1 MSGLLSASGE
11 IMQFQLNLLAHAIVF
26 TLISNAFS
34 VNAQENEKTLPSIV
48 VTADPFGNDENSQI
62 LTPTKVLAGDELR
75 DKTRGSL
82 GDTLSGEL
90 GVSASGFGAGSSRP
104 IIRGLEGPRL
114 KILQNGMAIS
124 DLSSLSN
131 DHAVAGTAMGA
142 QQIEILRGPA
152 ALAYGSGSIG
162 GLINIVNDRIP
173 TVLAPHASGEVELK
187 HSSVDQ
193 SNGLAFLL
201 ERAAGNLGIHAD
213 GSSLRA
219 ENYNVPTGGKLSN
232 SFNHEDNLGFGLS
245 KIDSWGHLGMSISSL
260 TKNYGIPSETASID
274 LSQTRVDIDS
284 LYKFNGNLFESLR
297 FKIAHTDYKHSE
309 LDAALHPQMNFKNKT
324 TESRLEASHSEI
336 NGWRGKIGLQAD
348 LNNFSALNST
358 GSIEA
363 VPITKSNSYAGFIV
377 EEKEFGLVRI
387 NTGLRIESVKRIPR
401 DNLQRSFHLTSW
413 SGGGLWTF
421 IPGYGLGATYSL
433 AQRAPATEELYVNG
447 SHEATQTYDIGNPN
461 FKKEISNNIEL
472 SLQKTTEK
480 FRWKGNL
487 FQNKI
492 KNYIYG
498 QRGISVDDNNDPLAA
513 TTDLIRRTWTQ
524 ADATLYGVEAEAS
537 YNWQGDGFSMRVFA
551 DMVRGRLDGGENLP
565 LQPAARQG
573 LSVGYKE
580 GAVRGLMTLINA
592 SAQNRIAS
600 HETTTPSYT
609 QLDTSLNYTQRYGS
623 TDVVWFVL
631 GRNLLNDT
639 IRLST
644 SLLKDTVPLAGRSVV
659 LGVRTRF

>member
-1 MSGLLSASGE
+1 
-11 IMQFQLNLLAHAIVF
+11 MQVQLKLLAHAVACA
-26 TLISNAFS
+26 LISNAFS
-34 VNAQENEKTLPSIV
+34 VNAQENKKTLPSVV

-62 LTPTKVLAGDELR
+62 LTPAKVLAGDELR

-90 GVSASGFGAGSSRP
+90 GVSASGFGAGASRP

-114 KILQNGMAIS
+114 KILQNGMAAS
-124 DLSSLSN
+124 DLSSISN

-152 ALAYGSGSIG
+152 ALAYGSGAIG

-173 TVLAPHASGEVELK
+173 TELAPQATGEVELK
-187 HSSVDQ
+187 RSSVDQ
-193 SNGLAFLL
+193 SNGLAFHLD
-201 ERAAGNLGIHAD
+201 RAAGNLGIHAD

-232 SFNHEDNLGFGLS
+232 SFNREDNLGFGLS
-245 KIDSWGHLGMSISSL
+245 KIESWGHLGMSISSL
-260 TKNYGIPSETASID
+260 TKNYGIPAETASID
-274 LSQTRVDIDS
+274 LSQTRVDLDS
-284 LYKFNGNLFESLR
+284 LYKINGNLFESLR

-309 LDAALHPQMNFKNKT
+309 LDAALDPQMNFKNKT
-324 TESRLEASHSEI
+324 TESRLEANHREI
-336 NGWRGKIGLQAD
+336 NGWRGKIGVQAD

-377 EEKEFGLVRI
+377 EEKEFGSVRI
-387 NTGLRIESVKRIPR
+387 NTGLRIESVKRNPR
-401 DNLQRSFHLTSW
+401 DNLQRSFNLASW
-413 SGGGLWTF
+413 SGGGLWSFT
-421 IPGYGLGATYSL
+421 PGYGLGATYSL
-433 AQRAPATEELYVNG
+433 AQRAPATEELYSNG
-447 SHEATQTYDIGNPN
+447 PHEATQTYDIGNPN
-461 FKKEISNNIEL
+461 FKKEISNNLEL
-472 SLQKTTEK
+472 SLQKTAEK

-498 QRGISVDDNNDPLAA
+498 QRGVQVDDENDPNGA
-513 TTDLIRRTWTQ
+513 TTDLTRRTWTQ
-524 ADATLYGVEAEAS
+524 ADATLHGAEIEAS

-551 DMVRGRLDGGENLP
+551 DTVRSRLDGSEEKLP

-580 GAVRGLMTLINA
+580 GAVRGLMTLIHA

-609 QLDTSLNYTQRYGS
+609 QLDTSLHYTQRYGS

-639 IRLST
+639 IRIST

>member
-1 MSGLLSASGE
+1 
-11 IMQFQLNLLAHAIVF
+11 MQFQLNLLAHAIVCA
-26 TLISNAFS
+26 LISNAFS
-34 VNAQENEKTLPSIV
+34 VNAQENKKTLPSVV

-62 LTPTKVLAGDELR
+62 LTPAKVLAGDELR

-82 GDTLSGEL
+82 GDTLFGEL
-90 GVSASGFGAGSSRP
+90 GVSASAFGAGSSRP

-114 KILQNGMAIS
+114 KILQNGMAVS
-124 DLSSLSN
+124 DLSSISN

-152 ALAYGSGSIG
+152 ALAYGSGAIG

-173 TVLAPHASGEVELK
+173 TVLAPHATGEVELK
-187 HSSVDQ
+187 RSSVDQ
-193 SNGLAFLL
+193 SNGLAFHLD
-201 ERAAGNLGIHAD
+201 RAAGNLGIHAD

-219 ENYNVPTGGKLSN
+219 ENYNVPTGGKLPN
-232 SFNHEDNLGFGLS
+232 SFNREDNLGFGLS
-245 KIDSWGHLGMSISSL
+245 RIESWGHLGLSISSL
-260 TKNYGIPSETASID
+260 AKNYGIPAETSSID
-274 LSQTRVDIDS
+274 LSQTRIDLDS
-284 LYKFNGNLFESLR
+284 LYKINSNLFESLR
-297 FKIAHTDYKHSE
+297 FKMAHTDYKHSE
-309 LDAALHPQMNFKNKT
+309 LDAALDPHMNFKNKT
-324 TESRLEASHSEI
+324 TESRLEASHREI
-336 NGWRGKIGLQAD
+336 NGWRGKIGIQGD
-348 LNNFSALNST
+348 LNNFSALDST

-363 VPITKSNSYAGFIV
+363 VPITKSNSFAGFIV
-377 EEKEFGLVRI
+377 EEKEFGSVRI
-387 NTGLRIESVKRIPR
+387 NTGLRMESVKRIPR
-401 DNLQRSFHLTSW
+401 DNLQRSFNLASW

-421 IPGYGLGATYSL
+421 TPGYGLGATYSL
-433 AQRAPATEELYVNG
+433 AQRAPVTAELYSDG
-447 SHEATQTYDIGNPN
+447 PHEATQTYDRGNPN
-461 FKKEISNNIEL
+461 FKKEISNNLEI
-472 SLQKTTEK
+472 SLQKTSEK

-487 FQNKI
+487 FQNKV

-498 QRGISVDDNNDPLAA
+498 QRGPQVDDQNDENA
-513 TTDLIRRTWTQ
+513 LITELTRRTWTQ
-524 ADATLYGVEAEAS
+524 ADATLHGAEAEAS
-537 YNWQGDGFSMRVFA
+537 YNWQGDGFSMRIFA
-551 DMVRGRLDGGENLP
+551 DTVRSRLDGGENLP

-659 LGVRTRF
+659 FGVRTRF

>member
-26 TLISNAFS
+26 ALISNAFS

-114 KILQNGMAIS
+114 KILQNGMAVS

-363 VPITKSNSYAGFIV
+363 VPITKSNSYAGFIL

-447 SHEATQTYDIGNPN
+447 PHEATQTYDIGNPN

>member
-1 MSGLLSASGE
+1 
-11 IMQFQLNLLAHAIVF
+11 MQFQLKLLAHAIACA
-26 TLISNAFS
+26 LISNAFS
-34 VNAQENEKTLPSIV
+34 VNAQENKKTLPSVV

-62 LTPTKVLAGDELR
+62 LTPAKVLAGDELR

-90 GVSASGFGAGSSRP
+90 GVSASAFGAGASRP

-114 KILQNGMAIS
+114 KILQNGMAVS
-124 DLSSLSN
+124 DLSSISN

-152 ALAYGSGSIG
+152 ALAYGSGAIG

-173 TVLAPHASGEVELK
+173 TVLASQATGEVELK
-187 HSSVDQ
+187 RSSVDQ
-193 SNGLAFLL
+193 SNGLAFHLD
-201 ERAAGNLGIHAD
+201 RAAGNLGIHAD

-232 SFNHEDNLGFGLS
+232 SFNREDNLGFGLS
-245 KIDSWGHLGMSISSL
+245 RIESWGHLGLSISSL
-260 TKNYGIPSETASID
+260 AKNYGIPAETASID
-274 LSQTRVDIDS
+274 LSQTRIDLDS
-284 LYKFNGNLFESLR
+284 LYKINSNLFESLR
-297 FKIAHTDYKHSE
+297 FKMAHTDYKHSE
-309 LDAALHPQMNFKNKT
+309 LDASFVPAMNFKNKT
-324 TESRLEASHSEI
+324 TESRLEASHREI
-336 NGWRGKIGLQAD
+336 NGWRGKIGVQAD
-348 LNNFSALNST
+348 LNNFSALDPDGLT
-358 GSIEA
+358 EA
-363 VPITKSNSYAGFIV
+363 VPITKSNSFAGFIV
-377 EEKEFGLVRI
+377 EEKEFGSVRI
-387 NTGLRIESVKRIPR
+387 NTGFRIESVKRNPR
-401 DNLQRSFHLTSW
+401 DNLQRSFNLASW

-421 IPGYGLGATYSL
+421 TPGYGLGATYSL
-433 AQRAPATEELYVNG
+433 AQRAPVTAELYSRG
-447 SHEATQTYDIGNPN
+447 PHEATQTYDIGNPN
-461 FKKEISNNIEL
+461 FKKEVSNNIEL
-472 SLQKTTEK
+472 SLQKTAEK

-498 QRGISVDDNNDPLAA
+498 QRGPEVDEDGNPGG
-513 TTDLIRRTWTQ
+513 DLIERTWTQ
-524 ADATLYGVEAEAS
+524 ADATLHGAEAEAS

-551 DMVRGRLDGGENLP
+551 DTVRSRLDGGENLP

-600 HETTTPSYT
+600 NETTTPSYT

>member
-1 MSGLLSASGE
+1 
-11 IMQFQLNLLAHAIVF
+11 MQFQLNLLAHAIVCA
-26 TLISNAFS
+26 LISNAFS
-34 VNAQENEKTLPSIV
+34 VNAQENKNTLPSVV

-62 LTPTKVLAGDELR
+62 LTPAKVLAGDELR

-90 GVSASGFGAGSSRP
+90 GVSASAFGAGSSRP

-114 KILQNGMAIS
+114 KILQNGMAVS
-124 DLSSLSN
+124 DLSSISN

-152 ALAYGSGSIG
+152 ALAYGSGAIG

-173 TVLAPHASGEVELK
+173 TVLAPKATGEVELK
-187 HSSVDQ
+187 RSSVDQ
-193 SNGLAFLL
+193 SNGLAFHLD
-201 ERAAGNLGIHAD
+201 RAAGNLGIHAD

-219 ENYNVPTGGKLSN
+219 ENYNVPTGGKLPN
-232 SFNHEDNLGFGLS
+232 SFNREDNLGFGLS
-245 KIDSWGHLGMSISSL
+245 RIESWGHLGLSISSL
-260 TKNYGIPSETASID
+260 AKNYGIPAETSSID
-274 LSQTRVDIDS
+274 LSQTRIDLDS
-284 LYKFNGNLFESLR
+284 LYKINSNLFESLR
-297 FKIAHTDYKHSE
+297 FKMAHTDYKHSE
-309 LDAALHPQMNFKNKT
+309 LDAALDPKMNFKNKT
-324 TESRLEASHSEI
+324 TESRLEASHREI
-336 NGWRGKIGLQAD
+336 NGWRGKIGVQAD
-348 LNNFSALNST
+348 LNNFSALDST

-363 VPITKSNSYAGFIV
+363 VPITKSNSFAGFIV
-377 EEKEFGLVRI
+377 EEKEFGSVRI
-387 NTGLRIESVKRIPR
+387 NTGLRMESVKRTPR
-401 DNLQRSFHLTSW
+401 DNLQRSFNLASW

-421 IPGYGLGATYSL
+421 TPGYGLGATYSL
-433 AQRAPATEELYVNG
+433 AQRAPVTAELYSDG
-447 SHEATQTYDIGNPN
+447 PHEATQTYDRGNPN
-461 FKKEISNNIEL
+461 FKKEISNNLEL
-472 SLQKTTEK
+472 SLQKTSEK

-487 FQNKI
+487 FQNKV

-498 QRGISVDDNNDPLAA
+498 QRGGLVDEDGTSPG
-513 TTDLIRRTWTQ
+513 DLRERTWTQ
-524 ADATLYGVEAEAS
+524 ADATLHGAEAEAS
-537 YNWQGDGFSMRVFA
+537 YNWLGDGFSMRIFA
-551 DMVRGRLDGGENLP
+551 DTVRSRLDGGENLP

>member
-1 MSGLLSASGE
+1 
-11 IMQFQLNLLAHAIVF
+11 
-26 TLISNAFS
+26 
-34 VNAQENEKTLPSIV
+34 
-48 VTADPFGNDENSQI
+48 
-62 LTPTKVLAGDELR
+62 
-75 DKTRGSL
+75 
-82 GDTLSGEL
+82 
-90 GVSASGFGAGSSRP
+90 
-104 IIRGLEGPRL
+104 
-114 KILQNGMAIS
+114 MAAS
-124 DLSSLSN
+124 DLSSISN

-152 ALAYGSGSIG
+152 ALAYGSGAIG

-173 TVLAPHASGEVELK
+173 TVLAPQATGEVELK
-187 HSSVDQ
+187 RSSVDQ
-193 SNGLAFLL
+193 SNGLAFHLD
-201 ERAAGNLGIHAD
+201 RAFGNLGIHAD

-232 SFNHEDNLGFGLS
+232 SFNREDNLGFGLS
-245 KIDSWGHLGMSISSL
+245 TIESWGHLGLSISSL
-260 TKNYGIPSETASID
+260 TKNYGIPAETASID
-274 LSQTRVDIDS
+274 LSQTRVDLDS
-284 LYKFNGNLFESLR
+284 LYKINGNLIESLR
-297 FKIAHTDYKHSE
+297 FKMAHTDYKHSE
-309 LDAALHPQMNFKNKT
+309 LDEFLAPQMNFKNKT
-324 TESRLEASHSEI
+324 TESRIEASHREI
-336 NGWRGKIGLQAD
+336 NGWRGKIGVQAD

-377 EEKEFGLVRI
+377 EEKEFGSLRI
-387 NTGLRIESVKRIPR
+387 NTGLRMESVKRNPR
-401 DNLQRSFHLTSW
+401 DNLQRSFNLASW
-413 SGGGLWTF
+413 SGGGLWSFT
-421 IPGYGLGATYSL
+421 PGYGLGATYSL

-447 SHEATQTYDIGNPN
+447 PHEATQTYDIGNPN

-472 SLQKTTEK
+472 SLQKTAEK

-498 QRGISVDDNNDPLAA
+498 QRSDFTVNDSNVIDPTA
-513 TTDLIRRTWTQ
+513 DLFRRTWTQ
-524 ADATLYGVEAEAS
+524 ADATLHGAEVEAS

-551 DMVRGRLDGGENLP
+551 DMVRSRLDGGENLP

-573 LSVGYKE
+573 LSMGYKE

-609 QLDTSLNYTQRYGS
+609 QLDASLHYTQRYGS

>member
-1 MSGLLSASGE
+1 MISTQSLELRAGARLLVSNVTVRINHGDRIGFVGRNGAGKST
-11 IMQFQLNLLAHAIVF
+11 LA
-26 TLISNAFS
+26 
-34 VNAQENEKTLPSIV
+34 
-48 VTADPFGNDENSQI
+48 
-62 LTPTKVLAGDELR
+62 KVLAGDELR

-90 GVSASGFGAGSSRP
+90 GVSASAFGAGASRP

-114 KILQNGMAIS
+114 KILQNGMAAS
-124 DLSSLSN
+124 DLSSISN

-152 ALAYGSGSIG
+152 ALAYGSGAIG

-173 TVLAPHASGEVELK
+173 TVLAPQATGEVELK
-187 HSSVDQ
+187 RSSVDQ
-193 SNGLAFLL
+193 SNGLAFHLD
-201 ERAAGNLGIHAD
+201 RAFGNLGIHAD

-232 SFNHEDNLGFGLS
+232 SFNREDNLGFGLS
-245 KIDSWGHLGMSISSL
+245 TIESWGHLGLSISSL
-260 TKNYGIPSETASID
+260 TKNYGIPAETASID
-274 LSQTRVDIDS
+274 LSQTRVDLDS
-284 LYKFNGNLFESLR
+284 LYKINGNLIESLR
-297 FKIAHTDYKHSE
+297 FKMAHTDYKHSE
-309 LDAALHPQMNFKNKT
+309 LDEFLAPQMNFKNKT
-324 TESRLEASHSEI
+324 TESRIEASHREI
-336 NGWRGKIGLQAD
+336 NGWRGKIGVQAD

-377 EEKEFGLVRI
+377 EEKEFGSLRI
-387 NTGLRIESVKRIPR
+387 NTGLRMESVKRNPR
-401 DNLQRSFHLTSW
+401 DNLQRSFNLASW
-413 SGGGLWTF
+413 SGGGLWSFT
-421 IPGYGLGATYSL
+421 PGYGLGATYSL

-447 SHEATQTYDIGNPN
+447 PHEATQTYDIGNPN

-472 SLQKTTEK
+472 SLQKTAEK

-498 QRGISVDDNNDPLAA
+498 QRSDFTVNDSNVIDPTA
-513 TTDLIRRTWTQ
+513 DLFRRTWTQ
-524 ADATLYGVEAEAS
+524 ADATLHGAEVEAS

-551 DMVRGRLDGGENLP
+551 DMVRSRLDGGENLP

-573 LSVGYKE
+573 LSMGYKE

-609 QLDTSLNYTQRYGS
+609 QLDASLHYTQRYGS

>member
-1 MSGLLSASGE
+1 
-11 IMQFQLNLLAHAIVF
+11 MQFQLNLLAHAIVCA
-26 TLISNAFS
+26 LITNAFS
-34 VNAQENEKTLPSIV
+34 VNAQENKKTLPSVV

-62 LTPTKVLAGDELR
+62 LTPAKVLAGDELR

-114 KILQNGMAIS
+114 KILQNGMAVS

-152 ALAYGSGSIG
+152 ALAYGSGAIG

-173 TVLAPHASGEVELK
+173 TVLEPKASGEVELK
-187 HSSVDQ
+187 RSSVDQ
-193 SNGLAFLL
+193 SNGLGFHADS
-201 ERAAGNLGIHAD
+201 AVGNLGIHAD
-213 GSSLRA
+213 GSLLRA

-232 SFNHEDNLGFGLS
+232 SFNREDNLGFGVS
-245 KIDSWGHLGMSISSL
+245 RIESWGHLGLSISSL
-260 TKNYGIPSETASID
+260 TKNYGIPAETASID
-274 LSQTRVDIDS
+274 LSQTRIDLDS
-284 LYKFNGNLFESLR
+284 LYKINSNLFESLR
-297 FKIAHTDYKHSE
+297 FKMAHTDYKHSE
-309 LDAALHPQMNFKNKT
+309 LDEFLAPQMNFKNKT
-324 TESRLEASHSEI
+324 TESRLEATHREI
-336 NGWRGKIGLQAD
+336 NGWRGKIGVQAD
-348 LNNFSALNST
+348 LNNFSALT
-358 GSIEA
+358 PDGLTEA

-377 EEKEFGLVRI
+377 EEKEFGSVRV
-387 NTGLRIESVKRIPR
+387 NTGLRMESVKRTPR
-401 DNLQRSFHLTSW
+401 DNLQRAFNLASW

-433 AQRAPATEELYVNG
+433 AQRAPVTEELYSNG
-447 SHEATQTYDIGNPN
+447 PHEATQTYDIGNPN

-472 SLQKTTEK
+472 SLQKTAEK

-498 QRGISVDDNNDPLAA
+498 QRGQLVDELGLPGG
-513 TTDLIRRTWTQ
+513 DLTQRTWTQ
-524 ADATLYGVEAEAS
+524 ADATLHGAEVEAS

-551 DMVRGRLDGGENLP
+551 DMVRSRLDGGENLP

-644 SLLKDTVPLAGRSVV
+644 SLLKDSAPLAGRSVV
-659 LGVRTRF
+659 VGVRTRF

>member
-1 MSGLLSASGE
+1 
-11 IMQFQLNLLAHAIVF
+11 MQVQLKLLAHTIVCA
-26 TLISNAFS
+26 LISNAFS
-34 VNAQENEKTLPSIV
+34 VNAQENKKTLPSVV

-62 LTPTKVLAGDELR
+62 LTPAKVLAGDELR

-90 GVSASGFGAGSSRP
+90 GVSASGFGAGASRP

-114 KILQNGMAIS
+114 KILQNGMAES
-124 DLSSLSN
+124 DLSSISN

-152 ALAYGSGSIG
+152 ALAYGSGAIG

-173 TVLAPHASGEVELK
+173 TVLAPQATGEVELK
-187 HSSVDQ
+187 RSSVDQ
-193 SNGLAFLL
+193 SNGLAFHVD
-201 ERAAGNLGIHAD
+201 RAVGNLGIHAD

-232 SFNHEDNLGFGLS
+232 SFNREDNLGFGLS
-245 KIDSWGHLGMSISSL
+245 TIESWGHLGLSISSL
-260 TKNYGIPSETASID
+260 TKNYGIPAETASID
-274 LSQTRVDIDS
+274 LSQTRIDLDS
-284 LYKFNGNLFESLR
+284 LYKINGNLFESLR
-297 FKIAHTDYKHSE
+297 FKMAHTDYKHSE
-309 LDAALHPQMNFKNKT
+309 LDEFLAPQMNFKNKT
-324 TESRLEASHSEI
+324 TESRLEASHREI
-336 NGWRGKIGLQAD
+336 NGWRGKIGVQAD

-363 VPITKSNSYAGFIV
+363 VPITKSNSFAGFIV
-377 EEKEFGLVRI
+377 EEKEFGSVRI
-387 NTGLRIESVKRIPR
+387 NTGLRIESVKRKPR
-401 DNLQRSFHLTSW
+401 DNLQRSFNLASW
-413 SGGGLWTF
+413 SGGGLWSFT
-421 IPGYGLGATYSL
+421 PGYGLGATYSL
-433 AQRAPATEELYVNG
+433 AQRAPSTEELYVNG
-447 SHEATQTYDIGNPN
+447 PHEASQTYDRGNPN
-461 FKKEISNNIEL
+461 FKKEISNNIEF
-472 SLQKTTEK
+472 SLQKTAEK

-498 QRGISVDDNNDPLAA
+498 QRSDFTVNDSNVIDPTAGLF
-513 TTDLIRRTWTQ
+513 RRTWTQ
-524 ADATLYGVEAEAS
+524 ADATLHGAEVEAS

-551 DMVRGRLDGGENLP
+551 DTVRSRLDGGEEKLP

-609 QLDTSLNYTQRYGS
+609 QLDTSLHYTQRYGS